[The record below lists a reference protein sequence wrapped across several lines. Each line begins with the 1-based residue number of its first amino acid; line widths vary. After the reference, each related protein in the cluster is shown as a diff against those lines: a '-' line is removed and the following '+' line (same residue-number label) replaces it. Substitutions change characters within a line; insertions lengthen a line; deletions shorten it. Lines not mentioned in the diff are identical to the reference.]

1 MDRVHLTRMCEAL
14 QESLDR
20 ARSEAW
26 GDRPGDSPGEADQGP
41 VGCPVAAAIDR
52 SLTSLRADL
61 DGHRI
66 DREAAR
72 VRLRRLVA
80 LAGAVRSGDLAQ
92 SPASDP
98 TRPIVDADPWD
109 YRRDRHRDGDRW
121 ERQWIERIA
130 GSTSLGS
137 NPHGSTSFGLGLA
150 QPEMAQPDLAPRD
163 VAPRDPIDPCR
174 PAPLRRALLTSCG
187 MAAMTTV
194 LALVERSTGDGPI
207 VVDRATYHETRH
219 LLATGALA
227 RRVHE
232 VATDDVADAITTL
245 GATAV
250 VVDAVSNSADVRL
263 VDLDR
268 ISHALDQ
275 VTGGPAPLLLVD
287 ASVCSTAAGPVRR
300 LLTRSG
306 PTHRTVVI
314 ESLTKHAQLGLD
326 RVAAGVIVADDGD
339 ATLLDGLREHLGTN
353 IADLTCLQL
362 LPPDPTLLDA
372 RLRRIDRNAG
382 LVAERLAAVGVPV
395 VHPSRA
401 DHPDHTRWLA
411 DRPSCGLLTLP
422 LEAGPPDLLDRW
434 RERALDQEVPLDHGA
449 GFGFDTTRV
458 YRTSATVPQARCFVR
473 IAPGTEP
480 IDTMVAVAEV
490 LASPWT

>member
-1 MDRVHLTRMCEAL
+1 
-14 QESLDR
+14 
-20 ARSEAW
+20 
-26 GDRPGDSPGEADQGP
+26 
-41 VGCPVAAAIDR
+41 
-52 SLTSLRADL
+52 
-61 DGHRI
+61 
-66 DREAAR
+66 
-72 VRLRRLVA
+72 
-80 LAGAVRSGDLAQ
+80 
-92 SPASDP
+92 
-98 TRPIVDADPWD
+98 
-109 YRRDRHRDGDRW
+109 
-121 ERQWIERIA
+121 
-130 GSTSLGS
+130 
-137 NPHGSTSFGLGLA
+137 
-150 QPEMAQPDLAPRD
+150 
-163 VAPRDPIDPCR
+163 
-174 PAPLRRALLTSCG
+174 
-187 MAAMTTV
+187 
-194 LALVERSTGDGPI
+194 
-207 VVDRATYHETRH
+207 
-219 LLATGALA
+219 
-227 RRVHE
+227 
-232 VATDDVADAITTL
+232 
-245 GATAV
+245 
-250 VVDAVSNSADVRL
+250 
-263 VDLDR
+263 
-268 ISHALDQ
+268 
-275 VTGGPAPLLLVD
+275 
-287 ASVCSTAAGPVRR
+287 
-300 LLTRSG
+300 
-306 PTHRTVVI
+306 
-314 ESLTKHAQLGLD
+314 
-326 RVAAGVIVADDGD
+326 VADDGD